1 MKRVVLLLLRLAII
15 GLAVVQVGGVPVG
28 GVLGQPPELK
38 YIRAETRA
46 ASRRAT
52 LAQYQPDL
60 QWSPWHLIGPFD
72 NTGRDKHG
80 VIYPPQIADY
90 TLNRVPR

>member
-1 MKRVVLLLLRLAII
+1 MTHVVLLLLRLAII
-15 GLAVVQVGGVPVG
+15 GLVVVGGVPVV
-28 GVLGQPPELK
+28 GVSGQPLELK

-60 QWSPWHLIGPFD
+60 QWSPWHVIGPFD
-72 NTGRDKHG
+72 NTNRDKHG